1 MWPAACMKN
10 EEMLD
15 RRVILKWTL
24 NKFVSWNKLAEDEIE
39 ARAYATAINSGKFMV
54 D

>member
-1 MWPAACMKN
+1 MRPAACMKS

-24 NKFVSWNKLAEDEIE
+24 NKLVSWNKLTEYKIE
-39 ARAYATAINSGKFMV
+39 ARVYATVINGGKFMV

>member
-1 MWPAACMKN
+1 
-10 EEMLD
+10 MLD

-24 NKFVSWNKLAEDEIE
+24 NKCVLWYKLAEDKIE
-39 ARAYATAINSGKFMV
+39 GRVYATEINGEKFMV

>member
-1 MWPAACMKN
+1 
-10 EEMLD
+10 MLD

-24 NKFVSWNKLAEDEIE
+24 NKCVLWYKLAEDKIE
-39 ARAYATAINSGKFMV
+39 GRVYATEITGEKFTV